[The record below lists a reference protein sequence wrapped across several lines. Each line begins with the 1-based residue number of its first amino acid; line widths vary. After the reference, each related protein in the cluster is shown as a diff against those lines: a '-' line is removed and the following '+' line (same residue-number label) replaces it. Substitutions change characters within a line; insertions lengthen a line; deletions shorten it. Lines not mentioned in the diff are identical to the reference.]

1 MDTLHQAYHT
11 VPVHTPRIRLIRQ
24 SQQTPPASDWSKS
37 HGGHSQPQT
46 NHTVSVDTLQ
56 PQTGQTVP
64 VDILNLGL
72 IIHIGLLT
80 TSDWLNFHIGL
91 PASYWGDSSSA
102 SYNLRLIRQSQRTQ
116 HNLRLINRPGGHTK
130 TSDWSDIYSRHPTTS
145 YWSDSPTGHPTTSDW
160 SNSRSGHPIY
170 LNWSDI
176 HSGHP
181 NPQTDQTVPVPCNLR
196 LIRQSQRT
204 QHNLRLINRPGGHT
218 KTSDW
223 SDIHSRH
230 PTTSGWSITLD
241 TLQTEADQKFTVG
254 HPSIRPIR
262 QLKWTPPSFSAY
274 SMNNTIFMFEL
285 DSTRRSWSK

>member
-130 TSDWSDIYSRHPTTS
+130 TSDWSDI
-145 YWSDSPTGHPTTSDW
+145 
-160 SNSRSGHPIY
+160 
-170 LNWSDI
+170 
-176 HSGHP
+176 
-181 NPQTDQTVPVPCNLR
+181 
-196 LIRQSQRT
+196 
-204 QHNLRLINRPGGHT
+204 
-218 KTSDW
+218 
-223 SDIHSRH
+223 HSRH